1 MDVDITVTRR
11 EDAAMPGRVEPD
23 NGGLDPRQLE
33 YELDFLMLLHVMWRV
48 ADPVEDVELDHI
60 LLAGNQKRQR
70 LFRIEA
76 GSFAASG
83 TKRARSSKERTAAG
97 IGILIHC
104 GTSAHYE
111 KRHPDVEAAGHVHRA
126 VGSDAGQRGTVVGDR
141 HFAAELFDRSPLSK
155 RIYASQASVRA
166 RTIPPRASGL
176 GQGRPSSLG

>member
-76 GSFAASG
+76 GSFG
-83 TKRARSSKERTAAG
+83 
-97 IGILIHC
+97 C
-104 GTSAHYE
+104 
-111 KRHPDVEAAGHVHRA
+111 
-126 VGSDAGQRGTVVGDR
+126 
-141 HFAAELFDRSPLSK
+141 
-155 RIYASQASVRA
+155 
-166 RTIPPRASGL
+166 
-176 GQGRPSSLG
+176 